1 MRLLKVLK
9 EVFMNYKL
17 MIVFLFLFVG
27 LTTSGFAEV
36 SADIRDL
43 ETQKVAL
50 DNEVKKMGAQVKETE
65 KLIKEDATRYATLEK
80 RYRDD
85 LTRRSSELDSLNVK
99 IKKIA
104 EQLQLEKNKQINAK
118 NRTER
123 VKSKRKAAL
132 GLMMESC
139 KALEVQVEQSIPW
152 DKEARLERVRS
163 LLRDL
168 QTENAS
174 EEEAFSRMKSLIQ
187 EEIRFGDEVAILNA
201 PFTRKNGETINA
213 KILRIGNQWMV
224 YTDENATVYGALMR
238 KLESGK
244 VVYEWNESLTLSERE
259 AVKLAIDVKQ
269 ARKAPQMVT
278 LPLSLSVQREGK

>member
-1 MRLLKVLK
+1 MKHKKWVVILSV
-9 EVFMNYKL
+9 M
-17 MIVFLFLFVG
+17 VG
-27 LTTSGFAEV
+27 FSTGGFAQV
-36 SADIRDL
+36 SADVRDL
-43 ETQKVAL
+43 ETQKIAL
-50 DNEVKKMGAQVKETE
+50 DNEIKKTSALIKETE
-65 KLIKEDATRYATLEK
+65 KLIKEDASRYATLEK
-80 RYRDD
+80 RYADD
-85 LTRRSSELDSLNVK
+85 LARRSLELDSLNAK
-99 IKKIA
+99 IRKMA
-104 EQLQLEKNKQINAK
+104 EQLQLEKNKQVGAK
-118 NRTER
+118 NRAER
-123 VKSKRKAAL
+123 VKSKRKMVL
-132 GLMMESC
+132 GLMAESC
-139 KALEVQVEQSIPW
+139 KALEVQVEQTIPW

-224 YTDENATVYGALMR
+224 YTDENTTVYGALMR
-238 KLESGK
+238 KLENGK
-244 VVYEWNESLTLSERE
+244 IVYEWNESLTLSERE

-278 LPLSLSVQREGK
+278 LPLSLSVVREGK